1 MLVRLSHTSTKERA
15 TSTTWGCVCVYV
27 FVCVCVVCV
36 CVHAC
41 LRVRLK
47 EETILCLLGKCD
59 FPLFYT
65 PVSFLHTCFFFIH
78 LFLFYTPVSFLHTCF
93 FFTPVSFLHTCFLWV
108 CKHLFLVG
116 VYTPVSFLHTC
127 FFFTHL
133 FLFYTPVPFFIHLL
147 HRLFTVPQLPFW
159 CFFTHIRSTVFLHYL
174 LFLFYTLGPRAL
186 YSIINSWQVPFP
198 VPFLHTPA
206 LFYILNFS
214 FNCPIPV
221 SFSHTWLTSSFL
233 CF

>member
-1 MLVRLSHTSTKERA
+1 M
-15 TSTTWGCVCVYV
+15 CVCV
-27 FVCVCVVCV
+27 CVCV

-127 FFFTHL
+127 SF
-133 FLFYTPVPFFIHLL
+133 FYTPAPPALYGSSTSFLMFLYTHQIH
-147 HRLFTVPQLPFW
+147 R
-159 CFFTHIRSTVFLHYL
+159 FFTLPPIS
-174 LFLFYTLGPRAL
+174 
-186 YSIINSWQVPFP
+186 
-198 VPFLHTPA
+198 FLHTR
-206 LFYILNFS
+206 S
-214 FNCPIPV
+214 
-221 SFSHTWLTSSFL
+221 TSSVFNN
-233 CF
+233 